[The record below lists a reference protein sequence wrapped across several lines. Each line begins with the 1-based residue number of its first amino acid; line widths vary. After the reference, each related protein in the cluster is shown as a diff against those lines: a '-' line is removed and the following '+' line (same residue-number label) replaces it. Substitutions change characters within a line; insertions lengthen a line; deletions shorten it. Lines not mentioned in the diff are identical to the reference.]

1 MKKYLT
7 AFTVLISILSIGC
20 ARQPVIVEEED
31 VQPQKAVTVRS
42 DNFDQYIT
50 ESTVAIIE
58 FFSEKCAV
66 CASLAWAIDSM
77 STVFGDTIFVGAN
90 NTDKDTLYKRCSV
103 PVVPTYVFYYKGEEK
118 TRRSFTIN
126 DPYAFDT
133 LVELLNSTKAGIS
146 DTGDTSTPIDITHPQ
161 KAVAVNINNFDRY
174 ISENEISLVEFY
186 SEKCG
191 ACRSLTWAI
200 DSMSS
205 QYSDSIF
212 VGANNTDEDTLYKRC
227 SVSVVPTY
235 VFYYN
240 GDEKRRR
247 SFNGSDPFVFDTLV
261 KLLQWTKAGI
271 SDTGDTSTPI
281 DTTPPDYTML
291 TYATF
296 DSLVMRKGTT
306 AMVFFLYSGGAPC
319 KYMDSIVRQFAP
331 AFKNRAVIAKVEAWD
346 EPELTDRYTINF
358 VPQFLFFKDSVHMEN
373 LRLTGTQPGDTLVS
387 VLEGLIGQNEAGA
400 P

>member
-1 MKKYLT
+1 MKKD
-7 AFTVLISILSIGC
+7 LITFLLFILIVIMGC
-20 ARQPVIVEEED
+20 ARQPLVVEEDEHL
-31 VQPQKAVTVRS
+31 QPQKAVTVRS

-90 NTDKDTLYKRCSV
+90 NTDKDTLYKKCSV

-133 LVELLNSTKAGIS
+133 LVELLHRT
-146 DTGDTSTPIDITHPQ
+146 
-161 KAVAVNINNFDRY
+161 R
-174 ISENEISLVEFY
+174 
-186 SEKCG
+186 
-191 ACRSLTWAI
+191 
-200 DSMSS
+200 
-205 QYSDSIF
+205 
-212 VGANNTDEDTLYKRC
+212 
-227 SVSVVPTY
+227 
-235 VFYYN
+235 
-240 GDEKRRR
+240 
-247 SFNGSDPFVFDTLV
+247 
-261 KLLQWTKAGI
+261 AGI

-281 DTTPPDYTML
+281 DTTPPDYVTL

-296 DSLVMRKGTT
+296 DSVVMRKGTT

-319 KYMDSIVRQFAP
+319 IYMDSIVRQFAP
-331 AFKNRAVIAKVEAWD
+331 AFENRAVIAKVHAWD
-346 EPELTDRYTINF
+346 EQVLRDRYVVNF
-358 VPQFLFFKDSVHMEN
+358 VPQFHFFKDSVYLEDVK
-373 LRLTGTQPGDTLVS
+373 LTGTQPADTLIS
-387 VLEGLIGQNEAGA
+387 ILENLIDEDTAKA